1 MESVKDLDLSKTT
14 NMAETSYSILAN
26 GPGTGKSRF
35 LQDLPTLIKNK
46 AQNYIDDD
54 ELLEMLNNKMLS
66 INITFNTNTGA
77 SEDDVSAGPASVAL
91 RILYEHFISTKGNL
105 KPVQDIVRAV
115 GKLKCSQEKIFYV
128 PILAGTIQGPLEDM
142 VKESLYDLTR
152 LLLRLLSDSEMVV
165 ARAILNTSVE
175 EEYEVEIDGKKFS
188 LIDLSSKGIINLE
201 MIPPLPGFK
210 ADQFWI
216 DQKSHVLWQDFED
229 FNMRF
234 WVLCLQK

>member
-1 MESVKDLDLSKTT
+1 MKSRRRQFTSSYKCPLKRIKQFNGSLQPRPKFVSSFGADFPLEGRDEHSKYYLMVIKLIFEMESVKDLDLSKTT

-91 RILYEHFISTKGNL
+91 RILYEHFISSWT
-105 KPVQDIVRAV
+105 
-115 GKLKCSQEKIFYV
+115 
-128 PILAGTIQGPLEDM
+128 IL
-142 VKESLYDLTR
+142 
-152 LLLRLLSDSEMVV
+152 
-165 ARAILNTSVE
+165 
-175 EEYEVEIDGKKFS
+175 
-188 LIDLSSKGIINLE
+188 
-201 MIPPLPGFK
+201 
-210 ADQFWI
+210 
-216 DQKSHVLWQDFED
+216 
-229 FNMRF
+229 
-234 WVLCLQK
+234 

>member
-1 MESVKDLDLSKTT
+1 
-14 NMAETSYSILAN
+14 
-26 GPGTGKSRF
+26 
-35 LQDLPTLIKNK
+35 
-46 AQNYIDDD
+46 
-54 ELLEMLNNKMLS
+54 MLNCLHNL
-66 INITFNTNTGA
+66 A
-77 SEDDVSAGPASVAL
+77 
-91 RILYEHFISTKGNL
+91 KGNL

-201 MIPPLPGFK
+201 MIPPLPGMVYVRMPY
-210 ADQFWI
+210 I
-216 DQKSHVLWQDFED
+216 
-229 FNMRF
+229 
-234 WVLCLQK
+234 

>member
-201 MIPPLPGFK
+201 MIPPLPGMVYVRMPY
-210 ADQFWI
+210 I
-216 DQKSHVLWQDFED
+216 
-229 FNMRF
+229 
-234 WVLCLQK
+234 